1 MSRSKKRNPG
11 HTWCGFSQKKGK
23 KISNKRFRRSEHMLI
38 KMDSF
43 LSLPVNTKEL
53 TNQYDLGGDGKEF
66 YCPQRKNK
74 LMDNIEDKE
83 ALLQKLLRK

>member
-1 MSRSKKRNPG
+1 
-11 HTWCGFSQKKGK
+11 
-23 KISNKRFRRSEHMLI
+23 MLI

-53 TNQYDLGGDGKEF
+53 TNQYDLGGDGKGF

-83 ALLQKLLRK
+83 AVLQKLLRK